1 MHTPSSPVVS
11 GGDGMDSLSHP
22 SPSEPSPHFP
32 STKPKEWLT
41 GLLAND
47 ILTQRVG
54 DRDIPGWPHFLGP
67 VMVSVLTKDN
77 VSQSFHLLRR
87 ALLYR
92 DAETLGSRASLG
104 PGVGGWGQGP
114 ARGFDVQMLQNKE
127 VGAGIGQGCSWG
139 SHQPPSKQ
147 QVFPLVGLSLSQ
159 T

>member
-1 MHTPSSPVVS
+1 MEP
-11 GGDGMDSLSHP
+11 LSHP
-22 SPSEPSPHFP
+22 SPSGPCSHLLP
-32 STKPKEWLT
+32 TKPKEWLT

-47 ILTQRVG
+47 ILTQIVD

-77 VSQSFHLLRR
+77 VSQSFHPLRW
-87 ALLYR
+87 ALMSR
-92 DAETLGSRASLG
+92 DAETLGSRAGQG

-127 VGAGIGQGCSWG
+127 VGAGMGQGCSWG